1 MMEKEIVAEVKK
13 GRLPF
18 QQEGDRIAKYG
29 KGYSNLLHLAG
40 TPNEY
45 TGSVHHAGSGS
56 KKRRRKAGRHKE
68 SVQDPE
74 SVALAHQ

>member
-1 MMEKEIVAEVKK
+1 MEKDIINEVKQ

-18 QQEGDRIAKYG
+18 YQDGDRIAKYG

-45 TGSVHHAGSGS
+45 TGKAVTSATNRSR
-56 KKRRRKAGRHKE
+56 KRRKVPRHKE
-68 SVQDPE
+68 SVQEPNSAHMM
-74 SVALAHQ
+74 SV